1 MDTPEHRLDRVLH
14 LLRRRQPVRRVYIP
28 GLQVDFKVFGSLGMT
43 VLFLVGQGIY
53 LSRHLHDAAPTTPKT
68 ED

>member
-1 MDTPEHRLDRVLH
+1 MKTTMKHTLLSAAVLLAALAGTAH
-14 LLRRRQPVRRVYIP
+14 AEKA
-28 GLQVDFKVFGSLGMT
+28 DFKVFGSLGMT

-53 LSRHLHDAAPTTPKT
+53 LSRHLHDVAPTTPKT